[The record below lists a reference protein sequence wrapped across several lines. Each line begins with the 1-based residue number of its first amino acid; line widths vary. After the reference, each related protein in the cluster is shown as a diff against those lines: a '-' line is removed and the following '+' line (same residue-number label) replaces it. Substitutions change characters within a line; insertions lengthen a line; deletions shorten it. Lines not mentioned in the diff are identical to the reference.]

1 MCLPSLQL
9 RASLL
14 DYRIAMLYF
23 GPLSLMF
30 DFRCPYGSITAII
43 SNCLD
48 YYFGFCCSCDLLLL
62 AASHELM
69 ENEEVGFFDTAFI
82 VNRLPV
88 GQTQE
93 LIAAI
98 VFFFPR
104 NWCVNIAVLRI
115 FFIVIH
121 TKFDLSVSKFMDII
135 HLSVCTFSIH
145 EFWVDINSIPFSF
158 KLP

>member
-1 MCLPSLQL
+1 
-9 RASLL
+9 
-14 DYRIAMLYF
+14 MLYF

-98 VFFFPR
+98 VFFFQE
-104 NWCVNIAVLRI
+104 IDVLI
-115 FFIVIH
+115 LLF
-121 TKFDLSVSKFMDII
+121 
-135 HLSVCTFSIH
+135 
-145 EFWVDINSIPFSF
+145 
-158 KLP
+158 